1 MFGSRWE
8 ALDVVSAA
16 GRPQWD
22 TCRIVALSPA
32 VRPFLMKMI
41 SKPGAPPS
49 APSADASASQRYA
62 AHLGAIRRLAS
73 QLAHSGAPDQL
84 ARVLVEELQRTV
96 GAAWVALYRADPAG
110 SFSRRALAGDPGGR
124 LPVTI
129 SGGDAVALRLPTT
142 PPEERAVS
150 GDALTVFGG
159 AAIAIPLE
167 DAEKRLGWLVSG
179 QRLDGVP
186 FDAVDTELIT
196 LMCDIAVPRLAA
208 AEFDAQFARSA
219 LTDQLTG
226 LGNRRAFNE
235 RLEEEIARANRGG
248 TALSLLL
255 VDVDKF
261 AGFNATHGRDA
272 GDRALG
278 AVAAA
283 VRSCIRLSD
292 SAFRYGG
299 GQLALLLPG
308 AAALGAFVA
317 AERIR
322 NSVAALD
329 APDVPAP
336 ITVSIGIG
344 SLREGSHAP
353 ISLASLALVRKA
365 DEALYQ
371 AKQSGRNR
379 TVIG

>member
-1 MFGSRWE
+1 M
-8 ALDVVSAA
+8 AA
-16 GRPQWD
+16 S
-22 TCRIVALSPA
+22 VA
-32 VRPFLMKMI
+32 PFSHGASSNDMI
-41 SKPGAPPS
+41 SKPSAPISFAPPDGP
-49 APSADASASQRYA
+49 ATQRYA
-62 AHLGAIRRLAS
+62 AHLVAIRRLAS
-73 QLAHSGAPDQL
+73 QLAHSGAPDEL
-84 ARVLVEELQRTV
+84 ARVLVDELQRTL

-110 SFSRRALAGDPGGR
+110 SFSRRALAGDRGAR
-124 LPVTI
+124 LPATI
-129 SGGDAVALRLPTT
+129 SGGDAVALRRPTT
-142 PPEERAVS
+142 PLDERVVS
-150 GDALTVFGG
+150 SDALMVFGG
-159 AAIAIPLE
+159 AATALALE
-167 DAEKRLGWLVSG
+167 DAETRLGWLVSG
-179 QRLDGVP
+179 SRPDGVP
-186 FDAVDTELIT
+186 FDRLDADLIA

-235 RLEEEIARANRGG
+235 RLEEEIARASRGN
-248 TALSLLL
+248 TAISLLL
-255 VDVDKF
+255 VDLDRF
-261 AGFNATHGRDA
+261 GAFNATHGRDA
-272 GDRALG
+272 GDRSLG
-278 AVAAA
+278 AVSVA
-283 VRSCIRLSD
+283 VRASIRLSD

-322 NSVAALD
+322 NAVATLD
-329 APDVPAP
+329 AGEVPAP

>member
-1 MFGSRWE
+1 
-8 ALDVVSAA
+8 
-16 GRPQWD
+16 
-22 TCRIVALSPA
+22 
-32 VRPFLMKMI
+32 MI
-41 SKPGAPPS
+41 SKPGAPS
-49 APSADASASQRYA
+49 AFAPPDAPAGERYS
-62 AHLGAIRRLAS
+62 AHLASIRRLAS
-73 QLAHSGAPDQL
+73 QLTHSGAPDEL
-84 ARVLVEELQRTV
+84 ARVLVEELQHTL
-96 GAAWVALYRADPAG
+96 GASWVALYRADPAG
-110 SFSRRALAGDPGGR
+110 SFSRRALAGDPGVR
-124 LPVTI
+124 LPATI
-129 SGGDAVALRLPTT
+129 SGGDAVALRRPTT
-142 PPEERAVS
+142 PLDERVIAT
-150 GDALTVFGG
+150 DALTVFGG
-159 AAIAIPLE
+159 AAAALALE
-167 DAEKRLGWLVSG
+167 DAETRLGWLVSG
-179 QRLDGVP
+179 SRRDGVP
-186 FDAVDTELIT
+186 FDRLDADLIAV
-196 LMCDIAVPRLAA
+196 MCDIAVPRLAA
-208 AEFDAQFARSA
+208 AEFDAQYARSA

-235 RLEEEIARANRGG
+235 RLEEEIARANRANG
-248 TALSLLL
+248 AVSLLL
-255 VDVDKF
+255 VDIDKF
-261 AGFNATHGRDA
+261 AAFNATHGRDA

-278 AVAAA
+278 AVSVA
-283 VRSCIRLSD
+283 VRSSIRLSD

-322 NSVAALD
+322 NAVSSLEAGE
-329 APDVPAP
+329 VPAP

>member
-1 MFGSRWE
+1 
-8 ALDVVSAA
+8 
-16 GRPQWD
+16 
-22 TCRIVALSPA
+22 
-32 VRPFLMKMI
+32 MI
-41 SKPGAPPS
+41 SRPS
-49 APSADASASQRYA
+49 APPAFVPPGTAHDRYA
-62 AHLGAIRRLAS
+62 AHLAAIRQLAS
-73 QLAHSGAPDQL
+73 QLARSGAPDEL
-84 ARVLVEELQRTV
+84 ARVLTDELLRTL
-96 GAAWVALYRADPAG
+96 GTSWVALYRADPAG
-110 SFSRRALAGDPGGR
+110 SFSRRALAGDAGSA

-129 SGGDAVALRLPTT
+129 SGGDAVNLRRP
-142 PPEERAVS
+142 VS
-150 GDALTVFGG
+150 LLDESITANDALVVFGG
-159 AAIAIPLE
+159 AAAAIPLE
-167 DAEKRLGWLVSG
+167 DTEARLGWLVVG
-179 QRLDGVP
+179 NRRDGVA
-186 FDAVDTELIT
+186 FDQADSDLMA

-208 AEFDAQFARSA
+208 AEFDAQYARSA

-235 RLEEEIARANRGG
+235 RIEEEIARANRAGS
-248 TALSLLL
+248 AISLLL
-255 VDVDKF
+255 VDIDRF
-261 AGFNATHGRDA
+261 AAYNATHGRDA

-278 AVAAA
+278 AVSLA
-283 VRSCIRLSD
+283 VRSSVRLSD

-322 NSVAALD
+322 TSVTEID
-329 APDVPAP
+329 ASELPAS

-344 SLREGSHAP
+344 SLREGSHSP

>member
-1 MFGSRWE
+1 
-8 ALDVVSAA
+8 
-16 GRPQWD
+16 
-22 TCRIVALSPA
+22 
-32 VRPFLMKMI
+32 MI
-41 SKPGAPPS
+41 SKPS
-49 APSADASASQRYA
+49 APALFAPLDAAASQRYA
-62 AHLGAIRRLAS
+62 AHLLAIRRLAS
-73 QLAHSGAPDQL
+73 QLAHSGAPDEL
-84 ARVLVEELQRTV
+84 ARVLVEELQRTL

-110 SFSRRALAGDPGGR
+110 SFSRRALAGDSHIR
-124 LPVTI
+124 LPATV
-129 SGGDAVALRLPTT
+129 SGGDAVTLRRPTT
-142 PPEERAVS
+142 PLDDRVIS
-150 GDALTVFGG
+150 SDALMVFGG
-159 AAIAIPLE
+159 AAIAVALE
-167 DAEKRLGWLVSG
+167 DAETRLGWLVTGS
-179 QRLDGVP
+179 RVDGVP
-186 FDAVDTELIT
+186 FDQLDGDLIA

-208 AEFDAQFARSA
+208 AEFDAQFARSE

-235 RLEEEIARANRGG
+235 RLEEEIARANR
-248 TALSLLL
+248 AHAAISLLL
-255 VDVDKF
+255 VDLDKF
-261 AGFNATHGRDA
+261 AAFNATHGRDA

-329 APDVPAP
+329 ARDVPAP

>member
-1 MFGSRWE
+1 
-8 ALDVVSAA
+8 
-16 GRPQWD
+16 
-22 TCRIVALSPA
+22 
-32 VRPFLMKMI
+32 MI
-41 SKPGAPPS
+41 SKPSAPPS
-49 APSADASASQRYA
+49 FAPLDASASQRYA
-62 AHLGAIRRLAS
+62 AHLLAIRRLAS
-73 QLAHSGAPDQL
+73 QLAHSGAPDEL
-84 ARVLVEELQRTV
+84 ARVLVEELQRTL

-110 SFSRRALAGDPGGR
+110 SFSRRALAGDSHIR
-124 LPVTI
+124 LPATV
-129 SGGDAVALRLPTT
+129 SGGDAVTLRRPTT
-142 PPEERAVS
+142 PLDERVVS
-150 GDALTVFGG
+150 SDALMVFGG
-159 AAIAIPLE
+159 AAIAVALE
-167 DAEKRLGWLVSG
+167 DAETRLGWLVTGS
-179 QRLDGVP
+179 RLDGVS
-186 FDAVDTELIT
+186 FDHIDADLIA

-235 RLEEEIARANRGG
+235 RLEEEIARANRAHAGI
-248 TALSLLL
+248 SLLL
-255 VDVDKF
+255 VDLDKF
-261 AGFNATHGRDA
+261 AAFNATHGRDA

-278 AVAAA
+278 AVSVA
-283 VRSCIRLSD
+283 VRSSIRLSD

-322 NSVAALD
+322 NAVTALD
-329 APDVPAP
+329 SGDVPAP

-344 SLREGSHAP
+344 SLREGAHSP

-371 AKQSGRNR
+371 AKQTGRNR

>member
-1 MFGSRWE
+1 
-8 ALDVVSAA
+8 
-16 GRPQWD
+16 
-22 TCRIVALSPA
+22 
-32 VRPFLMKMI
+32 MI
-41 SKPGAPPS
+41 SKPVAPISFAPPD
-49 APSADASASQRYA
+49 APPNQRYA
-62 AHLGAIRRLAS
+62 AHLLAIRRLAS
-73 QLAHSGAPDQL
+73 QLAHSGAPDEL
-84 ARVLVEELQRTV
+84 ARVLVEELQHTL

-110 SFSRRALAGDPGGR
+110 SFSRRAYAGDLGVR
-124 LPVTI
+124 LPATI
-129 SGGDAVALRLPTT
+129 SGGDAVALRRPTT
-142 PPEERAVS
+142 PLDGHHVS
-150 GDALTVFGG
+150 SDALMVFGG
-159 AAIAIPLE
+159 AATAVALE
-167 DAEKRLGWLVSG
+167 DSEARLGWLVSG
-179 QRLDGVP
+179 SRLDGVP
-186 FDAVDTELIT
+186 FDGLDADLIA

-208 AEFDAQFARSA
+208 AEFDAQFARAA

-248 TALSLLL
+248 TAISLLL
-255 VDVDKF
+255 VDLDKF
-261 AGFNATHGRDA
+261 AAFNATHGRDA

-278 AVAAA
+278 AVSTA
-283 VRSCIRLSD
+283 VRSSIRLSD

-299 GQLALLLPG
+299 GQVALLLPG

-322 NSVAALD
+322 TAVTTLEAGE
-329 APDVPAP
+329 VPAP

-344 SLREGSHAP
+344 SLREGSHSP

-379 TVIG
+379 TVMG

>member
-1 MFGSRWE
+1 MN
-8 ALDVVSAA
+8 
-16 GRPQWD
+16 
-22 TCRIVALSPA
+22 
-32 VRPFLMKMI
+32 MI
-41 SKPGAPPS
+41 SKPAASPSFGPPDAPAAGP
-49 APSADASASQRYA
+49 RYA

-73 QLAHSGAPDQL
+73 QLAHSGAPDEL
-84 ARVLVEELQRTV
+84 ARVLVEELHRTL
-96 GAAWVALYRADPAG
+96 GASWVALYRADPAG
-110 SFSRRALAGDPGGR
+110 SFSRRALAGEPGGR
-124 LPVTI
+124 LPATI
-129 SGGDAVALRLPTT
+129 SGGDAVALRRPTT
-142 PPEERAVS
+142 PLDERVVS
-150 GDALTVFGG
+150 SDALMVFGG
-159 AAIAIPLE
+159 AATALALE
-167 DAEKRLGWLVSG
+167 DAETRLGWLVSG
-179 QRLDGVP
+179 PRLDGVP
-186 FDAVDTELIT
+186 FDCLDADLIAV
-196 LMCDIAVPRLAA
+196 MCDIAVPRLAA

-235 RLEEEIARANRGG
+235 RLEEEIARANR
-248 TALSLLL
+248 ASSAISLLL
-255 VDVDKF
+255 VDIDKF
-261 AGFNATHGRDA
+261 AAFNATHGRDA

-278 AVAAA
+278 GVSVA
-283 VRSCIRLSD
+283 VRSSIRLSD

-308 AAALGAFVA
+308 AASLGAFVA

-329 APDVPAP
+329 AGEVPAP

>member
-1 MFGSRWE
+1 
-8 ALDVVSAA
+8 
-16 GRPQWD
+16 
-22 TCRIVALSPA
+22 
-32 VRPFLMKMI
+32 MI
-41 SKPGAPPS
+41 SKPVAPPS
-49 APSADASASQRYA
+49 FGPPLVPASERYA
-62 AHLGAIRRLAS
+62 AHLVAIRRLAS
-73 QLAHSGAPDQL
+73 QLAHSGAPDEL
-84 ARVLVEELQRTV
+84 ARVLVEELQRTL

-110 SFSRRALAGDPGGR
+110 SFSRRALAGEPGVR
-124 LPVTI
+124 LPATI
-129 SGGDAVALRLPTT
+129 SGGDAIALRRPTT
-142 PPEERAVS
+142 PLDDRVVS
-150 GDALTVFGG
+150 SDALMVFGG
-159 AAIAIPLE
+159 AAAALALE
-167 DAEKRLGWLVSG
+167 DAETRLGWLVTGS
-179 QRLDGVP
+179 RLDGVP
-186 FDAVDTELIT
+186 FDRLDADLIA

-235 RLEEEIARANRGG
+235 RLEEEIARANRGDS
-248 TALSLLL
+248 AISLLL
-255 VDVDKF
+255 VDIDRF
-261 AGFNATHGRDA
+261 AAFNATHGRDA
-272 GDRALG
+272 GDRALA
-278 AVAAA
+278 AVAVG
-283 VRSCIRLSD
+283 VRSSIRLSD

-322 NSVAALD
+322 SAVAALD
-329 APDVPAP
+329 AGDVPAP
-336 ITVSIGIG
+336 ITISIGIG

-371 AKQSGRNR
+371 AKQTGRNR

>member
-1 MFGSRWE
+1 
-8 ALDVVSAA
+8 
-16 GRPQWD
+16 
-22 TCRIVALSPA
+22 
-32 VRPFLMKMI
+32 MI
-41 SKPGAPPS
+41 SKPA
-49 APSADASASQRYA
+49 APSPFASPDAPGDRYA
-62 AHLGAIRRLAS
+62 AHLVAIRRLAS
-73 QLAHSGAPDQL
+73 QLAHSGAPDEL
-84 ARVLVEELQRTV
+84 ARVLVEELQRTL

-110 SFSRRALAGDPGGR
+110 SFSRRAVAGDPSVR
-124 LPVTI
+124 LPTTV
-129 SGGDAVALRLPTT
+129 SGGDAVALRRPTT
-142 PPEERAVS
+142 PLEEPGGS
-150 GDALTVFGG
+150 SDALMVFGG
-159 AAIAIPLE
+159 AAATVALE
-167 DAEKRLGWLVSG
+167 DSETRLGWLVSG
-179 QRLDGVP
+179 SRLDGIP
-186 FDAVDTELIT
+186 FDRLDTDLIAV
-196 LMCDIAVPRLAA
+196 MCDIAVPRLAA
-208 AEFDAQFARSA
+208 AEFDVQFARSA

-235 RLEEEIARANRGG
+235 RLEEEIARASRANG
-248 TALSLLL
+248 AVSLLL
-255 VDVDKF
+255 VDIDKF
-261 AGFNATHGRDA
+261 AAFNATYGRDA

-278 AVAAA
+278 AVSVA
-283 VRSCIRLSD
+283 VRSSIRLSD

-322 NSVAALD
+322 NAVTALQ
-329 APDVPAP
+329 AGEVPAP

>member
-1 MFGSRWE
+1 
-8 ALDVVSAA
+8 
-16 GRPQWD
+16 
-22 TCRIVALSPA
+22 
-32 VRPFLMKMI
+32 MI
-41 SKPGAPPS
+41 SKPGDRTTFGPP
-49 APSADASASQRYA
+49 DATGQRYVTQIA
-62 AHLGAIRRLAS
+62 AIRRLAS
-73 QLAHSGAPDQL
+73 QLAHSGAPYEL
-84 ARVLVEELQRTV
+84 ARVLVEELQRTL

-110 SFSRRALAGDPGGR
+110 SFSRRAVAGDGAVR
-124 LPVTI
+124 LPPTI
-129 SGGDAVALRLPTT
+129 SGSDAVSLRRPIT
-142 PPEERAVS
+142 PLEERVVS
-150 GDALTVFGG
+150 SDALTVFGG
-159 AAIAIPLE
+159 AAIATALE
-167 DAEKRLGWLVSG
+167 DTESRLGWLVSG
-179 QRLDGVP
+179 SRLDGTP
-186 FDAVDTELIT
+186 YDRMDADLIA

-208 AEFDAQFARSA
+208 AEFDAQFARAA

-235 RLEEEIARANRGG
+235 RLEEEIARANRAG
-248 TALSLLL
+248 APVSLLL
-255 VDVDKF
+255 VDVDRF
-261 AGFNATHGRDA
+261 AAFNATHGRDA

-278 AVAAA
+278 GVAGA
-283 VRSCIRLSD
+283 VRSSIRLSD

-322 NSVAALD
+322 NAVTALEP
-329 APDVPAP
+329 PDVPAP
-336 ITVSIGIG
+336 ISVSIGIG
-344 SLREGSHAP
+344 SLKEGAHAP

>member
-1 MFGSRWE
+1 
-8 ALDVVSAA
+8 
-16 GRPQWD
+16 
-22 TCRIVALSPA
+22 
-32 VRPFLMKMI
+32 MI
-41 SKPGAPPS
+41 SKPHAPGSFVP
-49 APSADASASQRYA
+49 PDASASQRYS

-84 ARVLVEELQRTV
+84 ARVLVEELRNTL
-96 GAAWVALYRADPAG
+96 GASWVALYRADPAG
-110 SFSRRALAGDPGGR
+110 SFSRRALAGDPSGR

-129 SGGDAVALRLPTT
+129 SAGDAVALRLPTA
-142 PPEERAVS
+142 PHEPRAVS
-150 GDALTVFGG
+150 TDALRVFGG
-159 AAIAIPLE
+159 AATALALE
-167 DAEKRLGWLVSG
+167 DAETRLGWLVSG
-179 QRLDGVP
+179 SRIDGVP
-186 FDAVDTELIT
+186 FDPIDTELIA

-235 RLEEEIARANRGG
+235 RLEEEIARANRAG
-248 TALSLLL
+248 TAISLLL
-255 VDVDKF
+255 VDLDKF
-261 AGFNATHGRDA
+261 AAFNATHGRDA
-272 GDRALG
+272 GDRALS

-283 VRSCIRLSD
+283 VRSAIRLSD

-329 APDVPAP
+329 PGELPAP